1 MANNSKIVITAGLQ
15 KRETVS
21 TIQNDLKSVSEQLNA
36 NRALQI
42 TCNIDLK
49 KTTQRIQS
57 QLNTISSN
65 LKLNIGNIDFDT
77 RSTTANVMSN
87 IQNASQ
93 KTAKEVDKV
102 SNSLRDLN
110 DTFTRSFN
118 VLTTNGYTDA
128 NKNITLLEK
137 KLAPLGEVSVKGL
150 YSGKEA
156 SDSEKGSG
164 KALDGLIA
172 TIKNARGELRTLRF
186 EINETGN
193 AFEYVSGTYND
204 SGVLKQSEQL
214 TRFVDQYISKLNT
227 LKAKVGEG
235 FAPNIKAT
243 LNEDIISFDTFEK
256 KLAELK
262 NGKGNVEELR
272 AEFVALDGAVKN
284 LGSLL
289 RGGDSSLNQFTNAI
303 NNARNFSNEL
313 KNLQVAYEGLNGLN
327 QSETTFNSLA
337 EAQQKLI
344 DLQRTQS
351 QDGYNEKWIR
361 QYQELSILISQITSD
376 IKLAKNLESQDASS
390 STKKQLEAL
399 REINAAYQKIQQYS
413 KVTLSPSATNEEK
426 GVAESYVTRYR
437 QVVASTIE
445 RLQNEGL
452 LTKEVSQQ
460 IQEYDNL
467 LIDAQNLAKAKL
479 DGIALQQ
486 KEVELQRQSAQA
498 LKESE
503 RTAKNASAKITLDNR
518 IAKVSA
524 SLEDWSN
531 KNKKVAQSTKLTS
544 DGITTFAEK
553 LKQLQSRLRSGNLS
567 ADDFKHLNEE
577 IATFKKEADAANL
590 TTNSFFRSMR
600 IQLSQVLMQWISLQ
614 GAIRIVKSLVNE
626 VITLDNAMVELRK
639 VTEASDKEFED
650 FQKSAAITAKT
661 LGASVSDVINATS
674 TFSRAGFNLP
684 DAEELGRVATLYKNV
699 GDGIDIDGASE
710 SIISVMRAFNME
722 ASEAERIID
731 RINNVSNNFAIDSQG
746 LGFALQ
752 RVASAMSAANNTLD
766 ETIAL
771 TTVANE
777 IVQNPEMVAQGWR
790 TVALRIRGAKTELEE
805 AGEDTEGMVESTA
818 KLRELIKGISG
829 VDIMID
835 ENTFKSTYQ
844 IIEELGKVWN
854 DISDID
860 QASLLEAIAG
870 KRQSNIVA
878 AALNNYERLDEVLD
892 KSVNSTG
899 SAMREQDKYA
909 KSIQYSL
916 DTLKAAYQEFAQTI
930 VNSDF
935 AKNLLGGAQKFLEI
949 LTKIIDTFGTLPV
962 IMGGLGAFGGKKLG
976 IFGTAID
983 DVDKVTKKVT
993 LFGKELSAVKAD
1005 LRNSDTKG
1013 LAKVGVA
1020 LDSVKVKA
1028 FAAELAATALNAAL
1042 SFGLS
1047 LAVSLLIK
1055 GVGSL
1060 VDKLIVTEEELN
1072 EVRQS
1077 SIDTS
1082 NALRDNTKSF
1092 IEEAES
1098 IKELVTQY
1106 KQVALSIDTT
1116 VNAKDKLSQI
1126 QADLID
1132 KFGKEANGLDLVNGK
1147 YDEQIQK
1154 IDELSKAQYEQWK
1167 TENADKIKDAE
1178 KVINYNVG
1186 WVRKDDNGR
1195 LTEEIEGANQVYLK
1209 GWVDHT
1215 DDLAASL
1222 YKIEDVSEDIQDI
1235 YQNIAGI
1242 DFVDG
1247 FFSNDIFLSGTVE
1260 DAKNQL
1266 EQLIQAYSQLENVDK
1281 ETLAKLTKQYNY
1293 LNTELENA
1301 EYYMSEIRKY
1311 EAPEIEVIGEVSKE
1325 NLNKLDT
1332 LYTSVEETRA
1342 KWFESMNE
1350 IENGFGKT
1358 VDTMTSALQT
1368 LANGEGLSN
1377 ADFWK
1382 IMELDTDKIIT
1393 DIKMVNGQYVLN
1405 QEQLMELK
1413 DQYINQ
1419 QIASLETENQTLK
1432 TKKEQLQVTL
1442 DEAQAEVALL
1452 GARGL
1457 SNSAYRAEYQAA
1469 LETIRKGKENLQ
1481 EYGEQIKRNNI
1492 YITQWEQ
1499 KLGNTVNLT
1508 EALAAQQKRL
1518 NDEINQLN
1526 KDIDSINKEI
1536 DNRLKA
1542 QEYVIDNV
1550 ISKHEEE
1557 LSALESEKQSL
1568 QDELDSLNEQK
1579 SALEDIIKQ
1588 YDTVNSVVQSTIEK
1602 QKKALEDERKSIED
1616 TYNKRIEA
1624 LKTENEEREDALE
1637 YAQKLA
1643 NLENARNNKRY
1654 VYDETRGY
1662 RYESV
1667 KEDVQNAQSD
1677 LDSFENARAIKE
1689 LEKERDNELAKIDN
1703 QIKLEEE
1710 YAEIWKVV
1718 SEEIQTAED
1727 ELLAEQILG
1736 ADWREQIA
1744 NHDVDIM
1751 KKFKAEYK
1759 NHNAALKT
1767 LTNTEIKLKEE
1778 AIKAKDAE
1786 IKSKQEQINSWKNYK
1801 KQVEDA
1807 VSALKTKNGEYV
1819 QYLDTVKV
1827 DENSTLEQ
1835 RTSNFET
1842 FKNKISGLVDDIGR
1856 KQSVIDS
1863 LSSALDNL
1871 SGGDYDINFFVSGL
1885 DNLREAR
1892 DILDDMAIKSME
1904 VITSQE
1910 MVERVLGGEM
1920 SLTDAVKAM
1929 REGKI
1934 RGYSSGG
1941 VVDETGIAMLHGR
1954 KNAPELILNA
1964 RDSAKLYSLIHN
1976 TPNLIANTMLEANKL
1991 AGFKLNNNNN
2001 NSGVSI
2007 GAINVYANNPRE
2019 LTRNLDKEFDQ
2030 YFRNKLT
2037 ESYTGKQ

>member
-1 MANNSKIVITAGLQ
+1 MVFGSIVD
-15 KRETVS
+15 ET
-21 TIQNDLKSVSEQLNA
+21 NNA
-36 NRALQI
+36 NKQI
-42 TCNIDLK
+42 
-49 KTTQRIQS
+49 
-57 QLNTISSN
+57 
-65 LKLNIGNIDFDT
+65 
-77 RSTTANVMSN
+77 
-87 IQNASQ
+87 
-93 KTAKEVDKV
+93 
-102 SNSLRDLN
+102 
-110 DTFTRSFN
+110 
-118 VLTTNGYTDA
+118 
-128 NKNITLLEK
+128 
-137 KLAPLGEVSVKGL
+137 
-150 YSGKEA
+150 
-156 SDSEKGSG
+156 
-164 KALDGLIA
+164 
-172 TIKNARGELRTLRF
+172 
-186 EINETGN
+186 
-193 AFEYVSGTYND
+193 
-204 SGVLKQSEQL
+204 
-214 TRFVDQYISKLNT
+214 
-227 LKAKVGEG
+227 
-235 FAPNIKAT
+235 
-243 LNEDIISFDTFEK
+243 
-256 KLAELK
+256 
-262 NGKGNVEELR
+262 
-272 AEFVALDGAVKN
+272 
-284 LGSLL
+284 
-289 RGGDSSLNQFTNAI
+289 
-303 NNARNFSNEL
+303 
-313 KNLQVAYEGLNGLN
+313 
-327 QSETTFNSLA
+327 
-337 EAQQKLI
+337 
-344 DLQRTQS
+344 
-351 QDGYNEKWIR
+351 
-361 QYQELSILISQITSD
+361 
-376 IKLAKNLESQDASS
+376 
-390 STKKQLEAL
+390 
-399 REINAAYQKIQQYS
+399 
-413 KVTLSPSATNEEK
+413 
-426 GVAESYVTRYR
+426 
-437 QVVASTIE
+437 
-445 RLQNEGL
+445 
-452 LTKEVSQQ
+452 
-460 IQEYDNL
+460 
-467 LIDAQNLAKAKL
+467 
-479 DGIALQQ
+479 
-486 KEVELQRQSAQA
+486 
-498 LKESE
+498 
-503 RTAKNASAKITLDNR
+503 
-518 IAKVSA
+518 
-524 SLEDWSN
+524 
-531 KNKKVAQSTKLTS
+531 
-544 DGITTFAEK
+544 
-553 LKQLQSRLRSGNLS
+553 
-567 ADDFKHLNEE
+567 
-577 IATFKKEADAANL
+577 
-590 TTNSFFRSMR
+590 
-600 IQLSQVLMQWISLQ
+600 
-614 GAIRIVKSLVNE
+614 
-626 VITLDNAMVELRK
+626 
-639 VTEASDKEFED
+639 
-650 FQKSAAITAKT
+650 
-661 LGASVSDVINATS
+661 
-674 TFSRAGFNLP
+674 
-684 DAEELGRVATLYKNV
+684 
-699 GDGIDIDGASE
+699 
-710 SIISVMRAFNME
+710 
-722 ASEAERIID
+722 
-731 RINNVSNNFAIDSQG
+731 
-746 LGFALQ
+746 
-752 RVASAMSAANNTLD
+752 
-766 ETIAL
+766 
-771 TTVANE
+771 
-777 IVQNPEMVAQGWR
+777 
-790 TVALRIRGAKTELEE
+790 
-805 AGEDTEGMVESTA
+805 
-818 KLRELIKGISG
+818 
-829 VDIMID
+829 
-835 ENTFKSTYQ
+835 
-844 IIEELGKVWN
+844 
-854 DISDID
+854 
-860 QASLLEAIAG
+860 
-870 KRQSNIVA
+870 
-878 AALNNYERLDEVLD
+878 
-892 KSVNSTG
+892 
-899 SAMREQDKYA
+899 
-909 KSIQYSL
+909 
-916 DTLKAAYQEFAQTI
+916 
-930 VNSDF
+930 
-935 AKNLLGGAQKFLEI
+935 
-949 LTKIIDTFGTLPV
+949 
-962 IMGGLGAFGGKKLG
+962 
-976 IFGTAID
+976 
-983 DVDKVTKKVT
+983 T
-993 LFGKELSAVKAD
+993 LFGKTFKEIQNDIKS
-1005 LRNSDTKG
+1005 SDTKG
-1013 LAKVGVA
+1013 LAKITGALKSTGAQAVA
-1020 LDSVKVKA
+1020 TEIKVA
-1028 FAAELAATALNAAL
+1028 ALNAAL

-1047 LAVSLLIK
+1047 LAVSLLVQGIGK
-1055 GVGSL
+1055 L
-1060 VDKLIVTEEELN
+1060 VDKLFITEEELD
-1072 EVRQS
+1072 EVRQN
-1077 SIDTS
+1077 SIDAS
-1082 NALRDNTKSF
+1082 NALRDSTESF
-1092 IEEAES
+1092 IQEAES
-1098 IKELVTQY
+1098 IEELVTQY

-1116 VNAKDKLSQI
+1116 VDAKDKLSQI

-1132 KFGKEANGLDLVNGK
+1132 KFGKEADGLDLVNGK
-1147 YDEQIQK
+1147 YDEQLQK
-1154 IDELSKAQYEQWK
+1154 IDELSKTQYEQWRI
-1167 TENADKIKDAE
+1167 ENADKIKEAE
-1178 KVINYNVG
+1178 KVIGYNVG
-1186 WVRKDDNGR
+1186 WVYEDENGK
-1195 LTEEIEGANQVYLK
+1195 LSEQVEGTNQVYLK
-1209 GWVDHT
+1209 GWVDET

-1281 ETLAKLTKQYNY
+1281 ETLTKLTKQYNY

-1311 EAPEIEVIGEVSKE
+1311 EAPDIEVIGEVSKE

-1350 IENGFGKT
+1350 IESGFGKT

-1382 IMELDTDKIIT
+1382 IMEIDTDKIIT

-1492 YITQWEQ
+1492 HIIQWEQ

-1588 YDTVNSVVQSTIEK
+1588 YDTVNSVVQNTIEK

-1703 QIKLEEE
+1703 QIELEEE
-1710 YAEIWKVV
+1710 YAEIWKVI
-1718 SEEIQTAED
+1718 SEEIQTAEE

-1807 VSALKTKNGEYV
+1807 VSALKAKNGEYV

-1941 VVDETGIAMLHGR
+1941 VADETGVAMLHGR

-1964 RDSAKLYSLIHN
+1964 TDSAKLYSLIHN
-1976 TPNLIANTMLEANKL
+1976 TPNLIADTMLEANKL

-2001 NSGVSI
+2001 KSGVSI

-2019 LTRNLDKEFDQ
+2019 LTRNLDKELDQ

>member
-77 RSTTANVMSN
+77 RNTTTNVMSN

-93 KTAKEVDKV
+93 KTTKEVDKV
-102 SNSLRDLN
+102 SNSLRNLN
-110 DTFTRSFN
+110 DTFTKSFSA
-118 VLTTNGYTDA
+118 LTTNGYTDA

-137 KLAPLGEVSVKGL
+137 RLAPLGEVSVKGL
-150 YSGKEA
+150 YSGKEG
-156 SDSEKGSG
+156 SDSENGSG
-164 KALDGLIA
+164 KALDGLVA

-204 SGVLKQSEQL
+204 SGVLKQAEQL
-214 TRFVDQYISKLNT
+214 TKFVDQYTSKLAS
-227 LKAKVGEG
+227 LKANVGED

-243 LNEDIISFDTFEK
+243 LNNDIISFESFEQ

-272 AEFVALDGAVKN
+272 AEFVALNGAVKN

-452 LTKEVSQQ
+452 LTKEISQQ

-518 IAKVSA
+518 IARVSA

-590 TTNSFFRSMR
+590 TTNSFFRNMR
-600 IQLSQVLMQWISLQ
+600 VQLSQVLMQWISLQ

-699 GDGIDIDGASE
+699 GDGIDIDSASE
-710 SIISVMRAFNME
+710 SIISVMKAFNIE

-731 RINNVSNNFAIDSQG
+731 RINNVSNNFAIDSGG
-746 LGFALQ
+746 LGLALQ

-899 SAMREQDKYA
+899 SAMREQDEYA

-916 DTLKAAYQEFAQTI
+916 DTLKAAYQEFAQTV
-930 VNSDF
+930 VNSEF
-935 AKNLLGGAQKFLEI
+935 TKNLLGGAQKFLEI
-949 LTKIIDTFGTLPV
+949 LTKIVKVFGSFPTL
-962 IMGGLGAFGGKKLG
+962 MAGLGATLSMTKGVGVFGS
-976 IFGTAID
+976 I
-983 DVDKVTKKVT
+983 VDETNNANKQIT
-993 LFGKELSAVKAD
+993 LFGKTFKEIQNDIKS
-1005 LRNSDTKG
+1005 SDTKG
-1013 LAKVGVA
+1013 LAKITGALKSTGAQAVA
-1020 LDSVKVKA
+1020 TEIKV
-1028 FAAELAATALNAAL
+1028 TALNAAL

-1047 LAVSLLIK
+1047 LAVSLLVQGIGK
-1055 GVGSL
+1055 L
-1060 VDKLIVTEEELN
+1060 VDKLFITEEELD
-1072 EVRQS
+1072 EVRQN

-1082 NALRDNTKSF
+1082 NALRDSTESF
-1092 IEEAES
+1092 IQEAES
-1098 IKELVTQY
+1098 IEELVTQY

-1116 VNAKDKLSQI
+1116 VDAKDKLSQI
-1126 QADLID
+1126 QTDLID
-1132 KFGKEANGLDLVNGK
+1132 KFGEEAKGLDLVNGK
-1147 YDEQIQK
+1147 YDEQLQK
-1154 IDELSKAQYEQWK
+1154 IDELSKAQYEQWRI
-1167 TENADKIKDAE
+1167 ENADKIKEAE
-1178 KVINYNVG
+1178 IISSYNVTPYG
-1186 WVRKDDNGR
+1186 YNPNNPQDFDIYGDF
-1195 LTEEIEGANQVYLK
+1195 YLPK
-1209 GWVDHT
+1209 H
-1215 DDLAASL
+1215 DDLAKSL
-1222 YKIEDVSEDIQDI
+1222 YVIEGVDESI
-1235 YQNIAGI
+1235 QNIYDNVAGLQ
-1242 DFVDG
+1242 FEDG
-1247 FFSNDIFLSGTVE
+1247 LFSNKLYLSGE
-1260 DAKNQL
+1260 IKDAKNQV
-1266 EQLIQAYSQLENVDK
+1266 EQLIEIYSQLDEVDK
-1281 ETLAKLTKQYNY
+1281 NTLEKLTKRYNH
-1293 LNTELENA
+1293 LNTELANT
-1301 EYYMSEIRKY
+1301 EYYMSEIRKF
-1311 EAPEIEVIGEVSKE
+1311 EAPDIEVIGEVSKE

-1342 KWFESMNE
+1342 KWFESTNE
-1350 IENGFGKT
+1350 IESGFGKT

-1499 KLGNTVNLT
+1499 KLGNTVNIT

-1557 LSALESEKQSL
+1557 LSTLESEKQSL

-1588 YDTVNSVVQSTIEK
+1588 YDTVNSVVQNTIEK
-1602 QKKALEDERKSIED
+1602 QKKALEDERKAIED

-1703 QIKLEEE
+1703 QIELEEE
-1710 YAEIWKVV
+1710 YAEIWKVI
-1718 SEEIQTAED
+1718 SEEIQTAEE

-1807 VSALKTKNGEYV
+1807 VSALKAKNGEYV
-1819 QYLDTVKV
+1819 QYLDTVKI

-1941 VVDETGIAMLHGR
+1941 VVDETGVAMLHGR

-1976 TPNLIANTMLEANKL
+1976 TPNLIADTMLEANKL

-2001 NSGVSI
+2001 KSGVSI

-2019 LTRNLDKEFDQ
+2019 LTRNLDKELDQ

>member
-1 MANNSKIVITAGLQ
+1 MVFGSIVD
-15 KRETVS
+15 ET
-21 TIQNDLKSVSEQLNA
+21 NNA
-36 NRALQI
+36 NKQI
-42 TCNIDLK
+42 
-49 KTTQRIQS
+49 
-57 QLNTISSN
+57 
-65 LKLNIGNIDFDT
+65 
-77 RSTTANVMSN
+77 
-87 IQNASQ
+87 
-93 KTAKEVDKV
+93 
-102 SNSLRDLN
+102 
-110 DTFTRSFN
+110 
-118 VLTTNGYTDA
+118 
-128 NKNITLLEK
+128 
-137 KLAPLGEVSVKGL
+137 
-150 YSGKEA
+150 
-156 SDSEKGSG
+156 
-164 KALDGLIA
+164 
-172 TIKNARGELRTLRF
+172 
-186 EINETGN
+186 
-193 AFEYVSGTYND
+193 
-204 SGVLKQSEQL
+204 
-214 TRFVDQYISKLNT
+214 
-227 LKAKVGEG
+227 
-235 FAPNIKAT
+235 
-243 LNEDIISFDTFEK
+243 
-256 KLAELK
+256 
-262 NGKGNVEELR
+262 
-272 AEFVALDGAVKN
+272 
-284 LGSLL
+284 
-289 RGGDSSLNQFTNAI
+289 
-303 NNARNFSNEL
+303 
-313 KNLQVAYEGLNGLN
+313 
-327 QSETTFNSLA
+327 
-337 EAQQKLI
+337 
-344 DLQRTQS
+344 
-351 QDGYNEKWIR
+351 
-361 QYQELSILISQITSD
+361 
-376 IKLAKNLESQDASS
+376 
-390 STKKQLEAL
+390 
-399 REINAAYQKIQQYS
+399 
-413 KVTLSPSATNEEK
+413 
-426 GVAESYVTRYR
+426 
-437 QVVASTIE
+437 
-445 RLQNEGL
+445 
-452 LTKEVSQQ
+452 
-460 IQEYDNL
+460 
-467 LIDAQNLAKAKL
+467 
-479 DGIALQQ
+479 
-486 KEVELQRQSAQA
+486 
-498 LKESE
+498 
-503 RTAKNASAKITLDNR
+503 
-518 IAKVSA
+518 
-524 SLEDWSN
+524 
-531 KNKKVAQSTKLTS
+531 
-544 DGITTFAEK
+544 
-553 LKQLQSRLRSGNLS
+553 
-567 ADDFKHLNEE
+567 
-577 IATFKKEADAANL
+577 
-590 TTNSFFRSMR
+590 
-600 IQLSQVLMQWISLQ
+600 
-614 GAIRIVKSLVNE
+614 
-626 VITLDNAMVELRK
+626 
-639 VTEASDKEFED
+639 
-650 FQKSAAITAKT
+650 
-661 LGASVSDVINATS
+661 
-674 TFSRAGFNLP
+674 
-684 DAEELGRVATLYKNV
+684 
-699 GDGIDIDGASE
+699 
-710 SIISVMRAFNME
+710 
-722 ASEAERIID
+722 
-731 RINNVSNNFAIDSQG
+731 
-746 LGFALQ
+746 
-752 RVASAMSAANNTLD
+752 
-766 ETIAL
+766 
-771 TTVANE
+771 
-777 IVQNPEMVAQGWR
+777 
-790 TVALRIRGAKTELEE
+790 
-805 AGEDTEGMVESTA
+805 
-818 KLRELIKGISG
+818 
-829 VDIMID
+829 
-835 ENTFKSTYQ
+835 
-844 IIEELGKVWN
+844 
-854 DISDID
+854 
-860 QASLLEAIAG
+860 
-870 KRQSNIVA
+870 
-878 AALNNYERLDEVLD
+878 
-892 KSVNSTG
+892 
-899 SAMREQDKYA
+899 
-909 KSIQYSL
+909 
-916 DTLKAAYQEFAQTI
+916 
-930 VNSDF
+930 
-935 AKNLLGGAQKFLEI
+935 
-949 LTKIIDTFGTLPV
+949 
-962 IMGGLGAFGGKKLG
+962 
-976 IFGTAID
+976 
-983 DVDKVTKKVT
+983 T
-993 LFGKELSAVKAD
+993 LFGKTFKEIQNDIKS
-1005 LRNSDTKG
+1005 SDTKG
-1013 LAKVGVA
+1013 LAKITGALKSTGAQAVA
-1020 LDSVKVKA
+1020 TEIKVA
-1028 FAAELAATALNAAL
+1028 ALNAAL

-1047 LAVSLLIK
+1047 LAVSLLVQGIGK
-1055 GVGSL
+1055 L
-1060 VDKLIVTEEELN
+1060 VDKLFVTEEELD
-1072 EVRQS
+1072 EVRQN

-1082 NALRDNTKSF
+1082 NALRDSTESF
-1092 IEEAES
+1092 IQEAES
-1098 IKELVTQY
+1098 IEELVTQY

-1116 VNAKDKLSQI
+1116 VDAKDKLSQI
-1126 QADLID
+1126 QTDLID
-1132 KFGKEANGLDLVNGK
+1132 KFGEEAKGLDLVNGK
-1147 YDEQIQK
+1147 YDEQLQK
-1154 IDELSKAQYEQWK
+1154 IDELSKAQYEQWRI
-1167 TENADKIKDAE
+1167 ENADKIKEAE
-1178 KVINYNVG
+1178 IISSYNVTPYG
-1186 WVRKDDNGR
+1186 YNPNNPQDFDLYGDF
-1195 LTEEIEGANQVYLK
+1195 YLPK
-1209 GWVDHT
+1209 H
-1215 DDLAASL
+1215 DDLAKSL
-1222 YKIEDVSEDIQDI
+1222 YVIEDVDESI
-1235 YQNIAGI
+1235 QNIYDNVAGLQ
-1242 DFVDG
+1242 FEDG
-1247 FFSNDIFLSGTVE
+1247 LFSNKLYLSGEIE
-1260 DAKNQL
+1260 DAKNQV
-1266 EQLIQAYSQLENVDK
+1266 EQLIEIYSQLDEVDK
-1281 ETLAKLTKQYNY
+1281 NTLEKLTKRYNH
-1293 LNTELENA
+1293 LNTELANT

-1311 EAPEIEVIGEVSKE
+1311 EAPDIEVIGEVSKE

-1350 IENGFGKT
+1350 IESGFGKT

-1382 IMELDTDKIIT
+1382 IMEVDTDKIIT

-1588 YDTVNSVVQSTIEK
+1588 YDTVNSVVQNTIEK

-1616 TYNKRIEA
+1616 TYSKRIEA

-1710 YAEIWKVV
+1710 YAEIWKVI

-1807 VSALKTKNGEYV
+1807 VSALKAKNGEYV

-1941 VVDETGIAMLHGR
+1941 VVDETGVAMLHGR

-1964 RDSAKLYSLIHN
+1964 TDSAKLYSLIHN
-1976 TPNLIANTMLEANKL
+1976 TPNLIADTMLEANKL

-2001 NSGVSI
+2001 KSGVSI

-2019 LTRNLDKEFDQ
+2019 LTRNLDKELDQ

>member
-36 NRALQI
+36 NKALQI

-77 RSTTANVMSN
+77 RSTTTNVMSN

-102 SNSLRDLN
+102 SNSLRNLN
-110 DTFTRSFN
+110 DTFTKSFSA
-118 VLTTNGYTDA
+118 LTTNGYTDA

-137 KLAPLGEVSVKGL
+137 RLAPLGEVSVKGL
-150 YSGKEA
+150 YSGKEG
-156 SDSEKGSG
+156 SDSENGSG
-164 KALDGLIA
+164 KALDGLVA
-172 TIKNARGELRTLRF
+172 TIRNARGELRTLRF

-204 SGVLKQSEQL
+204 SGVLKQAEQL
-214 TRFVDQYISKLNT
+214 TKFVDQYTSKLAS
-227 LKAKVGEG
+227 LKANVGED
-235 FAPNIKAT
+235 FAPNIKAI
-243 LNEDIISFDTFEK
+243 LNNDIISFESFEQ

-452 LTKEVSQQ
+452 LTKEISQQ

-518 IAKVSA
+518 IARVSA

-590 TTNSFFRSMR
+590 TTNSFFRNMR
-600 IQLSQVLMQWISLQ
+600 VQLSQVLMQWISLQ

-699 GDGIDIDGASE
+699 GDGIDIDSASE
-710 SIISVMRAFNME
+710 SIISVMKAFNIE

-731 RINNVSNNFAIDSQG
+731 RINNVSNNFAIDSGG
-746 LGFALQ
+746 LGLALQ

-899 SAMREQDKYA
+899 SAMREQDEYA

-916 DTLKAAYQEFAQTI
+916 DTLKAAYQEFAQTV
-930 VNSDF
+930 VNSEF
-935 AKNLLGGAQKFLEI
+935 TKNLLGGAQKFLEI
-949 LTKIIDTFGTLPV
+949 LTKIVKVFGSFPTL
-962 IMGGLGAFGGKKLG
+962 MAGLGATLSMTKGVGVFGS
-976 IFGTAID
+976 I
-983 DVDKVTKKVT
+983 VDETNNANKQIT
-993 LFGKELSAVKAD
+993 LFGKTFKEIQNDIKS
-1005 LRNSDTKG
+1005 SDTKG
-1013 LAKVGVA
+1013 LAKITGALKSTGAQAVA
-1020 LDSVKVKA
+1020 TEIKV
-1028 FAAELAATALNAAL
+1028 TALNAAL

-1047 LAVSLLIK
+1047 LAVSLLVQGIGK
-1055 GVGSL
+1055 L
-1060 VDKLIVTEEELN
+1060 VDKLFITEEELD
-1072 EVRQS
+1072 EVRQN

-1082 NALRDNTKSF
+1082 NALRDSTESF
-1092 IEEAES
+1092 IQEAES
-1098 IKELVTQY
+1098 IEELVTQY

-1116 VNAKDKLSQI
+1116 VDAKDKLSQI
-1126 QADLID
+1126 QTDLID
-1132 KFGKEANGLDLVNGK
+1132 KFGEEAKGLDLVNGK
-1147 YDEQIQK
+1147 YDEQLQK
-1154 IDELSKAQYEQWK
+1154 IDELSKAQYEQWRI
-1167 TENADKIKDAE
+1167 ENADKIKEAE
-1178 KVINYNVG
+1178 IISSYNVTPYG
-1186 WVRKDDNGR
+1186 YNPNNPQDFDIYGDF
-1195 LTEEIEGANQVYLK
+1195 YLPK
-1209 GWVDHT
+1209 H
-1215 DDLAASL
+1215 DDLAKSL
-1222 YKIEDVSEDIQDI
+1222 YVIEGVDESI
-1235 YQNIAGI
+1235 QNIYDNVAGLQ
-1242 DFVDG
+1242 FEDG
-1247 FFSNDIFLSGTVE
+1247 LFSNKLYLSGE
-1260 DAKNQL
+1260 IKDAKNQV
-1266 EQLIQAYSQLENVDK
+1266 EQLIEIYSQLDEVDK
-1281 ETLAKLTKQYNY
+1281 NTLEKLTKRYNH
-1293 LNTELENA
+1293 LNTELANT
-1301 EYYMSEIRKY
+1301 EYYMSEIRKF
-1311 EAPEIEVIGEVSKE
+1311 EAPDIEVIGEVSKE

-1342 KWFESMNE
+1342 KWFESTNE
-1350 IENGFGKT
+1350 IESGFGKT

-1499 KLGNTVNLT
+1499 KLGNTVNIT

-1557 LSALESEKQSL
+1557 LSTLESEKQSL

-1588 YDTVNSVVQSTIEK
+1588 YDTVNSVVQNTIEK

-1703 QIKLEEE
+1703 QIELEEE
-1710 YAEIWKVV
+1710 YAEIWKVI
-1718 SEEIQTAED
+1718 SEEIQTAEE

-1807 VSALKTKNGEYV
+1807 VSALKAKNGEYV
-1819 QYLDTVKV
+1819 QYLDTVKI

-1941 VVDETGIAMLHGR
+1941 VVDETGVAMLHGR

-2019 LTRNLDKEFDQ
+2019 LTRNLDKELDQ